1 MPSKVYNGLRK
12 SFKKNEFMIIT
23 NYHICI
29 KQILLFNK
37 LQLLDIDSNLFNIEI
52 QFSNVLWFKIIGF
65 QFNNHIR
72 FQPYMIK
79 QHIQKI

>member
-37 LQLLDIDSNLFNIEI
+37 LQLLDIDSNLFNIETPDRGRGEGD
-52 QFSNVLWFKIIGF
+52 SF
-65 QFNNHIR
+65 QILFP
-72 FQPYMIK
+72 Q
-79 QHIQKI
+79 